1 MKGVFLLEKCSC
13 YHTQAQTKWSDYGFT
28 STTIYQGVCWGT
40 KECEPCSCDGDKLKC
55 DFYDYIR
62 ERAYNELKNQTYNKI
77 IRCKD
82 CKVPHNKYTGCPKLN
97 GLVTFPDFY
106 CGFAED

>member
-1 MKGVFLLEKCSC
+1 MNNCDC
-13 YHTQAQTKWSDYGFT
+13 YHKIVDTHYFMDIYPVQKIYGICF
-28 STTIYQGVCWGT
+28 GT
-40 KECEPCSCDGDKLKC
+40 KEQERCSCEGDRRKC
-55 DFYDYIR
+55 DFYPHVR
-62 ERAYNELKNQTYNKI
+62 EKAENELLSKTI

-106 CGFAED
+106 CGFAEGE